1 MKKNGVYFQKKD
13 EEINKKPDETDVKKR
28 RPIITALIFT
38 ALTIAGVFIYI
49 IVRSRGI
56 ANMIPYLLILAV
68 VAVSI
73 EAAWAEPDRKSYVLW
88 KKLFNKE

>member
-1 MKKNGVYFQKKD
+1 MKKNGVYFQKK
-13 EEINKKPDETDVKKR
+13 EEEEKKEPETGVKQRKNL
-28 RPIITALIFT
+28 ITALIFV

-49 IVRSRGI
+49 VVRSKGI
-56 ANMIPYLLILAV
+56 ANMVPFLLILAV

-73 EAAWAEPDRKSYVLW
+73 EAAWAEPDRKAYVLW